1 MQNMKE
7 VISILTKEEVENN
20 FNILTDEFVEELVV
34 LLYNSDVILGEKI
47 YAAMQ
52 SKLDGEDLISDLIG
66 CLHKIKNLDPF
77 KEYLKSY
84 AEDIVDM
91 DEAETLFWLFCER
104 GDRDEATYWLNQIE
118 EGQSFNKAKQY
129 YEAFFSIA
137 ELCEKI
143 ITEEEKLYF
152 SYSHDVINKVIKHD
166 NEAVNIILEQ
176 LKSSNADSEKQTIS
190 YSLLQFADNNTGS
203 EAEKILKEL
212 SIGKL
217 SIPNKLF
224 LINILLKKGKT
235 GEALDLYHHDFK
247 TYINEMID
255 HKKGFHEIEETHKL
269 LHENNALSEAYSQDY
284 IRLINSYDGADFSS
298 FVSPLYSLASIQE
311 YLQTQNSNDNISANN
326 YAMILA
332 QNGGIKEASAVL
344 EKGKDEYSH
353 KIWRLICLMCIENKQ
368 LFLECLE
375 NDLCNITTKAELLLK
390 MADYYLTEDIEL
402 SKNCIKKAEKLIPEL
417 YIYHQNI
424 YKKQIALLYYKI
436 GDKASFNKTYKSI
449 ESLLAKIELLN
460 AV

>member
-1 MQNMKE
+1 MKDI
-7 VISILTKEEVENN
+7 ISILTKEEVDNN
-20 FNILTDEFVEELVV
+20 FNILTDEFVEDLVV

-66 CLHKIKNLDPF
+66 CLHKIKNLGPF

-84 AEDIVDM
+84 TEDIVDM

-129 YEAFFSIA
+129 YEAFFSID
-137 ELCEKI
+137 ELCKKI

-152 SYSHDVINKVIKHD
+152 SYSHDVIHKVIKYD
-166 NEAVNIILEQ
+166 NEAVNIILKQ
-176 LKSSNADSEKQTIS
+176 LKSSDADSEKQTIT
-190 YSLLQFADNNTGS
+190 YSLLQFANNNTGS
-203 EAEKILKEL
+203 EAENILKEL
-212 SIGKL
+212 SAGKL

-235 GEALDLYHHDFK
+235 GEALDLYHNEFQAC
-247 TYINEMID
+247 INEIIH
-255 HKKGFHEIEETHKL
+255 HKKGFHEIGETHL
-269 LHENNALSEAYSQDY
+269 LLNENDALLEAHSQDY

-298 FVSPLYSLASIQE
+298 FVSPLYSLAAIQE
-311 YLQTQNSNDNISANN
+311 YLQEQNSNDSISDSN

-332 QNGGIKEASAVL
+332 RNGHIKEASAVL

-353 KIWRLICLMCIENKQ
+353 KIWRLICLMCMDNKQ

-375 NDLCNITTKAELLLK
+375 NELCNITTKAELLLK
-390 MADYYLTEDIEL
+390 MSDYYLTKDIDL
-402 SKNCIKKAEKLIPEL
+402 SKDCIKKAEKLIPEL
-417 YIYHQNI
+417 YIYYQNI
-424 YKKQIALLYYKI
+424 YKKQTALLYYKM
-436 GDKASFNKTYKSI
+436 GDTASFKETYKSMD
-449 ESLLAKIELLN
+449 SLLAKIELLN